1 MATIAMTID
10 NFENTI
16 LENDIVLIDF
26 WADWCQPCK
35 TFGPVFEKVS
45 ENHPDV
51 VFAKVDTETEQ
62 EIAAQFG
69 IRSIPTLAIFREKV
83 LLFNQAGALPEA
95 TLEQV
100 IARVKD
106 LDMEEVRTA
115 IAEERAK
122 EEAEGG
128 SSNDA

>member
-1 MATIAMTID
+1 MATMAMTLD
-10 NFENTI
+10 NFETTV

-51 VFAKVDTETEQ
+51 VFAKVDTESEQ
-62 EIAAQFG
+62 EITAQFG

-106 LDMEEVRTA
+106 LDMDEVRTA

-122 EEAEGG
+122 DEAEGG
-128 SSNDA
+128 GSSAA